1 VKKKG
6 TMAVMVGAAL
16 LLLLAVGMSI
26 RPAQGVVRAQDQAAG
41 GADLVMAPAQTLAG
55 NAFSYQG
62 YLTDGG
68 SPANGVYDFFFSL
81 YADAA
86 GTQWVTDAAAVGDVT
101 VVDGLFT
108 VPVDVTVS
116 GLGDVY
122 FYLNGDARWLRIGV
136 RPGASTGAYT
146 YLSPLQPLTPAPY
159 ALALPGLN
167 TVQNGISANIIGGY
181 SWNYV
186 DPNVVGATIGGGG
199 HDGGGQNKVYG
210 DYATVGGGRINH
222 AYQNDDTVG
231 GGASNTADGGD
242 ATVGGGEGNTAGAAC
257 AVVAGGCGNVADAS
271 LTTVAGGDVNYA
283 TAERA
288 TIGGGS
294 GNSASGP
301 FSTIGGGQSNT
312 ASGSHATVPG
322 GYDNTA
328 AGSYSFA
335 AGRQARASYSGCFVW
350 GDNSSTGDVAC
361 YGDNRTIFRNAGGI
375 WIYTNSTLSSGAY
388 IAAGG
393 GSWNSF
399 SDREAKENFQAVDVQ
414 ALLARLAEMPVST
427 WNYKTQD
434 PAIRHI
440 GPMAQD
446 FNALVEGLGGEGET
460 HINTL
465 DADGVAL
472 AAIQGLYRRSQEQA
486 ARIEALEAEKAAQQ
500 AEAATLQARV
510 DDLEARLT
518 ALEQGGGV
526 AREPTPGR
534 TGGPAAGWLLLP
546 GLAVVAGV
554 LVQQRR
560 SGGGR

>member
-1 VKKKG
+1 MG
-6 TMAVMVGAAL
+6 GAAL
-16 LLLLAVGMSI
+16 MLLLAVGMSI
-26 RPAQGVVRAQDQAAG
+26 RPVPGGVWAQDRSAPGAG
-41 GADLVMAPAQTLAG
+41 REMAPSQTLAG

-68 SPANGVYDFFFSL
+68 SPANGAYDFFFSL

-86 GTQWVTDAAAVGDVT
+86 GTQWVTDATAVDNVP

-108 VPVDVTVS
+108 APVDVTEP

-167 TVQNGISANIIGGY
+167 TVQNDTSANVIGGY

-186 DPNVVGATIGGGG
+186 DPYVVGATIGGGG
-199 HDGGGQNKVYG
+199 HDGGGRNEVYG
-210 DYATVGGGRINH
+210 DYATVGGGRIND
-222 AYQNDDTVG
+222 ARQNDDTVA

-257 AVVAGGCGNVADAS
+257 AVVAGGCGNVADALS
-271 LTTVAGGDVNYA
+271 ATVAGGDVNYA
-283 TAERA
+283 TAERS
-288 TIGGGS
+288 TVGGGS
-294 GNSASGP
+294 GNSASDT
-301 FSTIGGGQSNT
+301 FSTVGGGQSN
-312 ASGSHATVPG
+312 AAGGSYATVPG

-328 AGSYSFA
+328 QGDYSFA
-335 AGRQARASYSGCFVW
+335 AGRQARANYAGCFVW

-361 YGDNRTIFRNAGGI
+361 YGSNRTIFRNAGGI
-375 WIYTNSTLSSGAY
+375 WIYTNSTLSSGVY
-388 IAAGG
+388 VDAGG
-393 GSWNSF
+393 GSWNSL
-399 SDREAKENFQAVDVQ
+399 SDREAKENLWPVDAQ
-414 ALLARLAEMPVST
+414 ALLARLAEMPIST
-427 WNYKTQD
+427 WNYETQD
-434 PAIRHI
+434 PSIRHI

-460 HINTL
+460 HINSL
-465 DADGVAL
+465 DADGMAL

-486 ARIEALEAEKAAQQ
+486 ARIEALEAERAAQQ
-500 AEAATLQARV
+500 AEISALEAEASTLRARV
-510 DDLEARLT
+510 DDLEARLA

-526 AREPTPGR
+526 AGASEPGR
-534 TGGPAAGWLLLP
+534 VSDPAGWLLLP
-546 GLAVVAGV
+546 GLLIVAGV